1 MRKVWYLF
9 LALCVVGFAPV
20 FAQSDDEPISMVDGK
35 PDTDGDGIPDEWEK
49 QYGLNPN
56 NMFDGKMDMDGDKI
70 KNIDEYKLKT
80 NPTDKDVDKNKDGV
94 ADDWMKFYG
103 FTDANAD
110 ADGDGVSNKEEYEAG
125 TNPTDANSSPKKVA
139 KVSQKHPEP
148 IMDGI
153 KENIDPNIPDNH
165 LIKPNVLKFLDPI
178 GDDKG
183 PGYYTYP
190 TNPVYVPG
198 GFDIVS
204 FTVDA
209 SGSDNVIFQITIN
222 ADVKQD
228 WGMAADFD
236 IQHFQIYIDQD
247 KVPGSGN
254 VKSIPGLNIY
264 FDPADAWEKAVIIT
278 PQPDSRVQIEID
290 VKAKEMSGDIVVPI
304 KISAQGRTFT
314 AVVKKSDL
322 GITPD
327 TDITTW
333 GWQLIAQSNE
343 GYPDPEDILTR
354 NVNEYRGL
362 HRFGGGNDY
371 WGDPELMDLLV
382 WPAKGTL
389 QEAKDQ
395 FAILNVWESYP
406 DPKLDIKAVVPLIY
420 SDATEQWAPPGGFS
434 GFAKDLAAKI
444 KPPAQKDKYVSDNFT
459 FSGSVNAQW
468 YYNLDNTSLTPAHPS
483 SFGGGGLDIT
493 FRPDSYYDN
502 HIYSRFT
509 LEFYGKAFTDLVNF
523 YARISTWWGPDA
535 QWDYWRGNYYKE
547 THAPQGVSIDFE
559 AFRFQLVNP
568 IPTVDYISIG
578 NYEYHISAW
587 TVGAASYPD
596 RDKFKGVFLDGSS
609 EVMKIVYN
617 VAYFYPFPW
626 LGLGWSLGDYT
637 ARDNVISGLFKF
649 EPLSFL
655 KVKTTGMLYSDWE
668 YGKKDNDTGL
678 TGLAKRFQNAAGD
691 LDVVIDF
698 KALNTDF
705 GFQVQGGISQV
716 WRGTNITSGGII
728 GDSGVGIPA
737 GINDIFGFFG
747 VGTLKMKNL
756 FGSSINVI
764 LQGFYLHDYYSIM
777 AGRGDYGFAA
787 RQDVFLMYGNQSAS
801 AYAQDD
807 AKFKKWDFVM
817 WESVGDGQWAGGTG
831 IIEMTAG
838 LLNIHTEF
846 SVWGFN
852 NTNWN
857 KLPSGYTNGQI
868 ITHPTIPAATY
879 TNNTL
884 AYAMR
889 GYFSMG
895 YKLNIGSGLDLKLS
909 YLFNHTMDWWP
920 MSATSHTRDGMT
932 GVYMFN
938 YGFTYFSHVP
948 KITAYYQFTKA
959 LKIGLGFEYQNDT
972 IHDLYPGATYPDYN
986 VQGYSLIFDL
996 QINTPLGTIRS
1007 YVQGYISD
1015 NPRGIIW
1022 GGTHSADFRTPYIYF
1037 GNKYNILALTE
1048 LDIYF

>member
-20 FAQSDDEPISMVDGK
+20 FAQEDDEPISMVDGK

-94 ADDWMKFYG
+94 ADDWMKFNG

-125 TNPTDANSSPKKVA
+125 TNPKDANSSPKKVA
-139 KVSQKHPEP
+139 TISQKHPEP
-148 IMDGI
+148 SLTGVT
-153 KENIDPNIPDNH
+153 ENVDPNLPDNH

-209 SGSDNVIFQITIN
+209 SGDNVVFQISIN

-236 IQHFQIYIDQD
+236 IQQFQIYIDQD

-254 VKSIPGLNIY
+254 VKCIPGLNIY
-264 FDPADAWEKAVIIT
+264 FDPADAWEKAVLIT

-290 VKAKEMSGDIVVPI
+290 VKAKDMSGDIIVPI
-304 KISAQGRTFT
+304 KISAQGRTIT

-327 TDITTW
+327 TDISKW

-343 GYPDPEDILTR
+343 GYPDPEDVLTR

-382 WPAKGTL
+382 WPAKGTI

-420 SDATEQWAPPGGFS
+420 LDETAQWAPSGGYS
-434 GFAKDLAAKI
+434 VFAKDLAAKI

-468 YYNLDNTSLTPAHPS
+468 YYNLDNTPFTPDHPNT
-483 SFGGGGLDIT
+483 FGGGGLNTT
-493 FRPDSYYDN
+493 FKPETYYDN

-509 LEFYGKAFTDLVNF
+509 LEFYGKVFTDLVNF

-535 QWDYWRGNYYKE
+535 QWDYWKGNYYRDN
-547 THAPQGVSIDFE
+547 HGPQYVSIDFE
-559 AFRFQLVNP
+559 SFRFQLVKP
-568 IPTVDYISIG
+568 LPTVDYISIG
-578 NYEYHISAW
+578 NYEFHLSAW

-596 RDKFKGVFLDGSS
+596 RDKFKGLFIDGSS
-609 EVMKIVYN
+609 EEMNIVYTL
-617 VAYFYPFPW
+617 AYFYPLPW
-626 LGLGWSLGDYT
+626 LGLNWGLGDYT
-637 ARDNVISGLFKF
+637 ARDNVICGLFKI
-649 EPLSFL
+649 EPLSFVKA
-655 KVKTTGMLYSDWE
+655 KVTGMLYSDWE
-668 YGKKDNDTGL
+668 MGKQDADTKLYGIISRL
-678 TGLAKRFQNAAGD
+678 QNYAFDA
-691 LDVVIDF
+691 DVNLDF
-698 KALNTDF
+698 KMGDTAL
-705 GFQVQGGISQV
+705 GVQLQGGMSGVI
-716 WRGTNITSGGII
+716 RGTNASAGGILSD
-728 GDSGVGIPA
+728 GGVGIPIGYSNISGVFA
-737 GINDIFGFFG
+737 
-747 VGTLKMKNL
+747 VGTLKLKNL
-756 FGSSINVI
+756 GGFNI
-764 LQGFYLHDYYSIM
+764 LAQGFYIRDYYSMM
-777 AGRGDYGFAA
+777 ASRGDYGNAA
-787 RQDVFLMYGNQSAS
+787 RQDVLLMYGNQSAS

-807 AKFKKWDFVM
+807 AKFQKWDYVM
-817 WESVGDGQWAGGTG
+817 WESIADGQWKGLTGVIEGTF
-831 IIEMTAG
+831 G
-838 LLNIHTEF
+838 LLSFHGEF
-846 SVWGFN
+846 SYWGFN

-857 KLPSGYTNGQI
+857 QLPDGNVTNGTIVVNPTHTNLMYTNQ
-868 ITHPTIPAATY
+868 
-879 TNNTL
+879 TL
-884 AYAMR
+884 GYGMR
-889 GYFSMG
+889 GYASIG
-895 YKLNIGSGLDLKLS
+895 YKFNIGNGLDVKFSWLYNQTK
-909 YLFNHTMDWWP
+909 NWWP
-920 MSATSHTRDGMT
+920 MSATSHTHDGMS
-932 GVYMFN
+932 GVFN
-938 YGFTYFSHVP
+938 FNWGFLYTSNIP
-948 KITAYYQFTKA
+948 KLTAYYQFSKA
-959 LKIGLGFEYQNDT
+959 FRVGLGFEYRMDNLFDM
-972 IHDLYPGATYPDYN
+972 YPDTPYPN
-986 VQGYSLIFDL
+986 YPVTGYTLILDL
-996 QINTPLGTIRS
+996 QWSTPLGTLRS
-1007 YVQGYISD
+1007 YIQGYIAD
-1015 NPRGIIW
+1015 NPRQLVW
-1022 GGTHSADFRTPYIYF
+1022 GGTHNYDFRVPLPYY
-1037 GNKYNILALTE
+1037 GNKYDIVALTE
-1048 LDIYF
+1048 LDISF